1 MKPVYDLIIFD
12 LDGTLTNSE
21 PGITGT
27 VKYTLEKMGRPVPDI
42 SILRKFIGP
51 PQWHS
56 YIRYC
61 GMTDEQATEAVK
73 IYRSKYN
80 VSGAFQNKP
89 YPGMID
95 FLEELR
101 ANGATLAVATTKP
114 AKITGR
120 VLDYF
125 DMTKYFAHVS
135 GPDDSERSGDKSILI
150 DSCLNACHVKPDRA
164 VMVGDTVYD
173 TAGARNSGTGFIGV
187 LYGFGTREEMQ
198 AEGGS
203 VFARDIGELRS
214 MLLKDS

>member
-1 MKPVYDLIIFD
+1 MKPIYDLIIFD

-21 PGITGT
+21 PGITSS
-27 VKYTLEKMGRPVPDI
+27 VKYALEKMGQPVPDI

-56 YIRYC
+56 FVHYC
-61 GMTDEQATEAVK
+61 GLTQEQTAQAVK
-73 IYRSKYN
+73 NYREIYE

-114 AKITGR
+114 ARITSR

-135 GPDDSERSGDKSILI
+135 GPDDSERSGDKSVLI
-150 DSCLNACHVKPDRA
+150 NSCLDACHVKPDRA
-164 VMVGDTVYD
+164 VMIGDTVYD
-173 TAGARNSGTGFIGV
+173 TVGARNSATNFIGV
-187 LYGFGTREEMQ
+187 LYGFGTQEDMQ
-198 AEGGS
+198 AQGGKT
-203 VFARDIGELRS
+203 FARDIDELRG